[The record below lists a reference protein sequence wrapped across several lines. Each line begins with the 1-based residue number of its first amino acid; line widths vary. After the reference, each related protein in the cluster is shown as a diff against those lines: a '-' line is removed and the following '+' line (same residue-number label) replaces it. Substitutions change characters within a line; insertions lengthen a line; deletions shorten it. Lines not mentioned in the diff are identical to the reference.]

1 MEGAIGDN
9 KVAVLCRAI
18 FDEVVPEFSEVEISE
33 LGFDYVRNGMINDVI
48 EELNKTRGRRRIV
61 YLEQTI
67 EEDDK

>member
-33 LGFDYVRNGMINDVI
+33 LGFGLALVVENEV
-48 EELNKTRGRRRIV
+48 ELFVEGAADALV
-61 YLEQTI
+61 VQFLL
-67 EEDDK
+67 